1 MKAAKPLFLH
11 SMLKSAAVSLLILF
25 AGSFSAE
32 TDPIPFNQFQYSGVS
47 LDISNETDNAR
58 ANHWRPDG
66 GKIFVTG
73 RFSENVVSYEVSE
86 PWDIGNTTLSGE
98 FDLSNEFGSTDQQSR
113 AHGLFLR
120 DDGGKMWVFNRTEI
134 WGYTLESPWELSS
147 AVHTYY
153 MDLKDFVERGH
164 DIDFNPDGTKLF
176 IDDRNARAVHQAEL
190 STPWDITTITSVFT
204 LDISDEEQA
213 VRGLEIIADGTIMLL
228 MDTGRKEIL
237 KYELSTP
244 YELQSARF
252 VDSFDVSEQSDDPR
266 GLSVSPD
273 MDRFYVTGRDNQA
286 IYQYIRQSAE

>member
-1 MKAAKPLFLH
+1 MKAIKPLFLH
-11 SMLKSAAVSLLILF
+11 SVLKSAVVSLLILF
-25 AGSFSAE
+25 TGSFTPE
-32 TDPIPFNQFQYSGVS
+32 TDPIPFAEFQYSGVS
-47 LDISNETDNAR
+47 LDISDETNNAR

-73 RFSENVVSYEVSE
+73 RSTENVVSYKVSE
-86 PWDIGNTTLSGE
+86 PWDIGNATLSGE
-98 FDLSNEFGSTDQQSR
+98 FNFSNELGSAGQASR

-120 DDGGKMWVFNRTEI
+120 DDGEKMWVFNRTEI
-134 WGYTLESPWELSS
+134 WGYTLESPWDQTTSMS
-147 AVHTYY
+147 TYY
-153 MDLKDFVERGH
+153 MNLDDFVQRGH

-176 IDDRNARAVHQAEL
+176 IDDRNVRAVHQAEL
-190 STPWDITTITSVFT
+190 STPWDVTSITSVFT
-204 LDISDEEQA
+204 LDISDEEDA

-237 KYELSTP
+237 KYEMSTP

>member
-32 TDPIPFNQFQYSGVS
+32 TDPIPFNEFQYSGVS

-66 GKIFVTG
+66 DKIFVTG
-73 RFSENVVSYEVSE
+73 RFTENVVSYEVSE
-86 PWDIGNTTLSGE
+86 PWDIGNTTFSGE

-120 DDGGKMWVFNRTEI
+120 DDGEKMWVFNRTEI

-153 MDLKDFVERGH
+153 MDLKDFVQRGH

-176 IDDRNARAVHQAEL
+176 IDDRNVRAVHQAEL
-190 STPWDITTITSVFT
+190 VIPWDVTSITSVFT
-204 LDISDEEQA
+204 LDISDEEEQ
-213 VRGLEIIADGTIMLL
+213 VRGLKIIADGTIMLL
-228 MDTGRKEIL
+228 MDTARKEIL

-252 VDSFDVSEQSDDPR
+252 IDAFDVSEQTDDPR
-266 GLSVSPD
+266 GLSVSAD
-273 MDRFYVTGRDNQA
+273 MQRFYVTGRDNQT

>member
-1 MKAAKPLFLH
+1 
-11 SMLKSAAVSLLILF
+11 
-25 AGSFSAE
+25 
-32 TDPIPFNQFQYSGVS
+32 
-47 LDISNETDNAR
+47 
-58 ANHWRPDG
+58 
-66 GKIFVTG
+66 
-73 RFSENVVSYEVSE
+73 
-86 PWDIGNTTLSGE
+86 
-98 FDLSNEFGSTDQQSR
+98 
-113 AHGLFLR
+113 
-120 DDGGKMWVFNRTEI
+120 MWVFNRTEI

-237 KYELSTP
+237 KYEMSTP